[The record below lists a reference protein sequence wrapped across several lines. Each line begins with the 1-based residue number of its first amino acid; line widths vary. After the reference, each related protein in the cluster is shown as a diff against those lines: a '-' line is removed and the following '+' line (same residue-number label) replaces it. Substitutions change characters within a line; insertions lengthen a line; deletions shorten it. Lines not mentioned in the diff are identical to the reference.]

1 MTPKRLILT
10 LLTVMVVGLAGI
22 SLATS
27 WNEPQIQS
35 RLELYQT
42 NLLLQGSEYKGEN
55 SADPRVKA
63 AQALLGQEFIQNAL
77 KQYQAVRESTQT
89 ILQSNRAKLEANAEI
104 ATVDDS
110 RSDPLSRNRPVEL
123 LQTAIRDGE
132 LYLNDLDLRIGI
144 LQAYQGEVKTAQT
157 TWRQVSDIASTQTE
171 TQKQIAVIL
180 SGLWGEPPR
189 LEPNA
194 EELLKTNL
202 DGWFRYQGLSQLYAQ
217 QGRTSDL
224 EILQEKQQ
232 QIAGE
237 ALLKLVFIGGFPVLG
252 VIVGGS
258 LIIFLLVQVF
268 LEPQTAILAL
278 PSDNDNQEIWQTP
291 WDWETIW
298 QVLIVGFFFVQQ
310 IFLPLLLGLL
320 PIKASELG
328 VRLKSFYVLGTY
340 VLLSAGGL
348 LVLYLSL
355 KPFFPLPE
363 NWFRFKWRSNW
374 IVWGIGGYLVA
385 LPLVILVS
393 LINQQIWQGQG
404 GSNPLLQIA
413 LNNKDTVALVVFFI
427 TASVAA
433 PLFEE
438 IMFRGFLLP
447 SLTRYQSPWS
457 AIALS
462 SLLFAIAHLNVAEV
476 IPLATLGMVLGF
488 TYVRSGNLLAPMLL
502 HCLWN
507 SGTLISLFIL
517 GSSAS

>member
-10 LLTVMVVGLAGI
+10 LLTVMVVGLAGL
-22 SLATS
+22 SLANS

-42 NLLLQGSEYKGEN
+42 NLLLQASAYESEN
-55 SADPRVKA
+55 SEDPRVKV
-63 AQALLGQEFIQNAL
+63 AQTLLGQEFIQTAL

-89 ILQSNRAKLEANAEI
+89 ILQSNRAKLTANTEI
-104 ATVDDS
+104 GKV
-110 RSDPLSRNRPVEL
+110 SDRPVEL
-123 LQTAIRDGE
+123 LQKAIQDGE

-144 LQAYQGEVKTAQT
+144 LQAYQGEVKTAQA
-157 TWRQVSDIASTQTE
+157 TWQQVRENASTRTE
-171 TQKQIAVIL
+171 TQKQIAAIL
-180 SGLWGEPPR
+180 SGLWHEPPR
-189 LEPNA
+189 LEPNG
-194 EELLKTNL
+194 ENLLQTNL
-202 DGWFRYQGLSQLYAQ
+202 DGWFRAQALSQLYAQ

-224 EILQEKQQ
+224 EMLQEKQQ
-232 QIAGE
+232 QIAGQ
-237 ALLKLVFIGGFPVLG
+237 ALLKLVLIGGLPVLG
-252 VIVGGS
+252 VILGGS

-278 PSDNDNQEIWQTP
+278 PSDQDSQEIWQTP

-328 VRLKSFYVLGTY
+328 VRLQSFYVLGTY
-340 VLLSAGGL
+340 VLLSVGGL
-348 LVLYLSL
+348 LVLYFSL
-355 KPFFPLPE
+355 KPFFPLPK
-363 NWFRFKWRSNW
+363 NWFNFNWRSNW
-374 IVWGIGGYLVA
+374 MIWGIGGYLVA

-413 LNNKDTVALVVFFI
+413 LNNQDRVALVIFFI

-462 SLLFAIAHLNVAEV
+462 SLLFAIAHLNVSEV

-517 GSSAS
+517 GNSIS

>member
-42 NLLLQGSEYKGEN
+42 NLLLHGSEYKGEN
-55 SADPRVKA
+55 SEDPRVKA
-63 AQALLGQEFIQNAL
+63 AQALLGQEFIQTAQ

-89 ILQSNRAKLEANAEI
+89 ILQSNRAKLEANTEI
-104 ATVDDS
+104 GTVDD
-110 RSDPLSRNRPVEL
+110 RPVEL

-157 TWRQVSDIASTQTE
+157 TWGQISESASTQTE
-171 TQKQIAVIL
+171 AQKQITAIL
-180 SGLWGEPPR
+180 SGIWREPSR

-202 DGWFRYQGLSQLYAQ
+202 DGWFRYQGLSQLYEQ

-232 QIAGE
+232 QIAGQ
-237 ALLKLVFIGGFPVLG
+237 ALLKLVFIGGLPVLG
-252 VIVGGS
+252 VIIGGS

-328 VRLKSFYVLGTY
+328 VRLQSFYVLGTY
-340 VLLSAGGL
+340 VLLSVGGL

-363 NWFRFKWRSNW
+363 NWFNFNWRSNW

-413 LNNKDTVALVVFFI
+413 LNNKDSVALVVFFI

-462 SLLFAIAHLNVAEV
+462 SLLFAIAHLNVSEV

>member
-42 NLLLQGSEYKGEN
+42 NLLLHGSEYKGEN
-55 SADPRVKA
+55 SEDPRVKA
-63 AQALLGQEFIQNAL
+63 AQALLGQEFIQTAQ

-89 ILQSNRAKLEANAEI
+89 ILQSNRAKLEANTEV
-104 ATVDDS
+104 ATVDD
-110 RSDPLSRNRPVEL
+110 RPVEL

-157 TWRQVSDIASTQTE
+157 TWGQISESTPNQTE
-171 TQKQIAVIL
+171 AQKQITAIL
-180 SGLWGEPPR
+180 SGLWSEPSR
-189 LEPNA
+189 LEANA

-224 EILQEKQQ
+224 EIIQEKQQ
-232 QIAGE
+232 QIAGQ
-237 ALLKLVFIGGFPVLG
+237 ALLKLVFIGGLPVLG
-252 VIVGGS
+252 VIIGGS

-328 VRLKSFYVLGTY
+328 VRLQSFYVLGTY
-340 VLLSAGGL
+340 VLLSFGGL

-363 NWFRFKWRSNW
+363 GWFRFNWRSNW
-374 IVWGIGGYLVA
+374 IIWGIGGYLVA

-413 LNNKDTVALVVFFI
+413 LNNKDSVALVVFFI

-462 SLLFAIAHLNVAEV
+462 SLLFAIAHLNVSEV

-517 GSSAS
+517 GSSVS

>member
-42 NLLLQGSEYKGEN
+42 NLLLHGSEYKGEN
-55 SADPRVKA
+55 SEDPTVKA
-63 AQALLGQEFIQNAL
+63 AQILLGQELIQTAQ

-89 ILQSNRAKLEANAEI
+89 ILQSNRAKLAANTEANTEI
-104 ATVDDS
+104 ATADD
-110 RSDPLSRNRPVEL
+110 RPLEL

-144 LQAYQGEVKTAQT
+144 LQAYQGEVKTAQA
-157 TWRQVSDIASTQTE
+157 TWGQIRESASTQTE
-171 TQKQIAVIL
+171 AQKQIATVL
-180 SGLWGEPPR
+180 SGLWSEPPR
-189 LEPNA
+189 LQPNA

-202 DGWFRYQGLSQLYAQ
+202 DGWFRYQALSQLYEQ

-224 EILQEKQQ
+224 KILQEKQQ
-232 QIAGE
+232 QIAGQ
-237 ALLKLVFIGGFPVLG
+237 ALLKLVFIGGLPVLG
-252 VIVGGS
+252 VIIGGS

-278 PSDNDNQEIWQTP
+278 PSDQDSQKIWQTP

-298 QVLIVGFFFVQQ
+298 QVLIVGFFSVQQ
-310 IFLPLLLGLL
+310 IFLPLVLGLL
-320 PIKASELG
+320 PVKASELG

-340 VLLSAGGL
+340 VLLSVGGL
-348 LVLYLSL
+348 LVLYFSL
-355 KPFFPLPE
+355 KPFLPLPE
-363 NWFRFKWRSNW
+363 SWFRFNWRSNW
-374 IVWGIGGYLVA
+374 IFWGIGGYLVA

-393 LINQQIWQGQG
+393 LFNQQIWQGQG

-413 LNNKDTVALVVFFI
+413 LNNQDTVALVVFFI

-462 SLLFAIAHLNVAEV
+462 SLLFAIAHLNVSEV

-517 GSSAS
+517 GSSAN

>member
-42 NLLLQGSEYKGEN
+42 NLLLHGSEYKGEN
-55 SADPRVKA
+55 SEDPRVKA
-63 AQALLGQEFIQNAL
+63 AQALLGQEFIQTAQ

-89 ILQSNRAKLEANAEI
+89 ILQSNRAKLEANTEI
-104 ATVDDS
+104 ATVDD
-110 RSDPLSRNRPVEL
+110 RPVEL

-157 TWRQVSDIASTQTE
+157 TWGQISESTPNQTE
-171 TQKQIAVIL
+171 AQKQITAIL
-180 SGLWGEPPR
+180 SGLWSEPSR

-224 EILQEKQQ
+224 EIIQEKQQ
-232 QIAGE
+232 QIAGQ
-237 ALLKLVFIGGFPVLG
+237 ALLKLVFIGGLPVLG
-252 VIVGGS
+252 VIIGGS

-328 VRLKSFYVLGTY
+328 VRLQSFYVLGTY
-340 VLLSAGGL
+340 VLLSFGGL

-363 NWFRFKWRSNW
+363 GWFRFNWRSNW

-413 LNNKDTVALVVFFI
+413 LNNKDSVALVVFFI

-462 SLLFAIAHLNVAEV
+462 SLLFAIAHLNVSEV

-517 GSSAS
+517 GSSVS